1 LSEHW
6 RPLTIGRHI
15 NSLKTAGVRTTQYS
29 STICRI
35 IYLTLIGIHDFIA
48 YAYCTV
54 STEERRSWFCRRQ
67 SWRHFDPPPSCL
79 EKDKSNTKSG
89 ENEKPIKTEGPSWS
103 CSCGSWIYNYLC
115 NHCLSP
121 LMLWVRISIMVM
133 CTTYVIKCQWLAAG
147 RWFSLGLLVSST
159 NKADR
164 YDINEILLKDA
175 LNTIKINK
183 QTH

>member
-1 LSEHW
+1 MSQHW
-6 RPLTIGRHI
+6 RPVTIGRHVS
-15 NSLKTAGVRTTQYS
+15 SLKTAGVRTTQNS
-29 STICRI
+29 SIICRN
-35 IYLTLIGIHDFIA
+35 IYLTLIGIQDFIA

-54 STEERRSWFCRRQ
+54 NTEERRSWFCRRH

-79 EKDKSNTKSG
+79 EKGKSNTKSG
-89 ENEKPIKTEGPSWS
+89 VRMKNPLKPRVHRGRAHVVVGFITTYASM
-103 CSCGSWIYNYLC
+103 
-115 NHCLSP
+115 
-121 LMLWVRISIMVM
+121 MLWVRISIMVR
-133 CTTYVIKCQWLAAG
+133 CKTLCDKVCQWLATG

-164 YDINEILLKDA
+164 YDINEILLKVA